1 MKLFIWDFHGV
12 LEKGNDNVVLEI
24 TNRAL
29 ERHGYSRRMT
39 EKESEFLS
47 GRLWCDYFAYLI
59 PELHENE
66 RLLLQSTCIE
76 ITQKV
81 PEIFTKHVR
90 LNDNVKYVLESIRS
104 SQYTQIL
111 ISNTQPK
118 ILDIY
123 IELVGIEKYFQSMYR
138 FGVDSSI
145 HNRKT
150 KKDCLYEFLGV
161 NKNFNEIISI
171 GDSPGDMELINIPFI
186 KGTSYLYSY
195 PNRPHRLAQCHYKID
210 DLRMVL
216 QEIEVA
222 EKENEDSKLSQFTQ
236 FLRT

>member
-12 LEKGNDNVVLEI
+12 LEKGNDDVVLEI
-24 TNRAL
+24 TNQAL
-29 ERHGYSRRMT
+29 EMHGHSRRIT
-39 EKESEFLS
+39 YKEGEFLS

-76 ITQKV
+76 ITQNAPK
-81 PEIFTKHVR
+81 IFIKHVR
-90 LNDNVKYVLESIRS
+90 LNDNVEYVLESIRS
-104 SQYTQIL
+104 SQHTQIL
-111 ISNTQPK
+111 ISNTQSK
-118 ILDIY
+118 ILDMY
-123 IELVGIEKYFQSMYR
+123 IALVGIEKYFPSTHR
-138 FGVDSSI
+138 FGVDSSV

-150 KKDCLYEFLGV
+150 KKDCLHEFLSLGE
-161 NKNFNEIISI
+161 NFNEIISI
-171 GDSPGDMELINIPFI
+171 GDFPGDMDLINIPFI

-195 PNRPHRLAQCHYKID
+195 PSRPHRLAQCHYKIN

-222 EKENEDSKLSQFTQ
+222 GRQNEASELSQFTQ
-236 FLRT
+236 ILRT